1 MSPNIK
7 EPPSFVN
14 VSQSNMKKKKKKPST
29 KIQMNTTLTEL
40 EKLDTCYLFSLKTE
54 ENRKHFQ
61 QIVLAQ
67 LAVM

>member
-14 VSQSNMKKKKKKPST
+14 VSQSNMKKKKPST
-29 KIQMNTTLTEL
+29 KIQMSTTLTEL

-61 QIVLAQ
+61 IL
-67 LAVM
+67 LF